1 MTTCTATTLLRARK
15 CRLLRERSEC
25 AMEAQP
31 EKHINEMGQ
40 RASQDRKQK
49 HLNYLEYDFA
59 GGLCLIMLL
68 EVLSGKKFAKFNPG
82 LNFRTQKLESVTICL
97 KFLENDEGIRIVNMG
112 ECFSY
117 VCWELSL
124 YVNLCECA

>member
-1 MTTCTATTLLRARK
+1 MRWA
-15 CRLLRERSEC
+15 
-25 AMEAQP
+25 
-31 EKHINEMGQ
+31 NEHL
-40 RASQDRKQK
+40 KTVNNK

-68 EVLSGKKFAKFNPG
+68 EVFAGKKVAKLSPR
-82 LNFRTQKLESVTICL
+82 LNFRTQKLENVTICL

-124 YVNLCECA
+124 YVNICECA